1 MWQLPL
7 QNPIGD
13 VLKPIV
19 EVGAKRVET
28 AVHHLVHQPFKLLL
42 SQGQV
47 EAILER
53 LHRGCAR
60 LEARQ
65 LRPYCQNFN
74 FNVCDPNE
82 DIDL

>member
-19 EVGAKRVET
+19 EVGAERVQT
-28 AVHHLVHQPFKLLL
+28 VMHHLVHKPFKLLL
-42 SQGQV
+42 SQSQV

-53 LHRGCAR
+53 LHSGCAR
-60 LEARQ
+60 LKARQ
-65 LRPYCQNFN
+65 L
-74 FNVCDPNE
+74 
-82 DIDL
+82 